1 MKAVALSDA
10 DISTAASPGTFAAS
24 CLNIET
30 ARGDGTSCCNGPG
43 PWPFFSLL
51 CFLGPPLLPPPPLAW
66 PSNKENAQW
75 RNGIMKQQHHQIDLP
90 VRERKRVTLKQH
102 ARDETTR
109 HDTGASMWHVRLFLV
124 HAGRWGGRGEG
135 ANPPKK
141 ERKIN
146 KRRVKREESDTNT
159 R

>member
-1 MKAVALSDA
+1 MEEWDYE
-10 DISTAASPGTFAAS
+10 AATSPNRFA
-24 CLNIET
+24 
-30 ARGDGTSCCNGPG
+30 G
-43 PWPFFSLL
+43 
-51 CFLGPPLLPPPPLAW
+51 LG
-66 PSNKENAQW
+66 NE
-75 RNGIMKQQHHQIDLP
+75 
-90 VRERKRVTLKQH
+90 RVTLKQH